1 MVSLTT
7 ATTPLL
13 SKRIRIQLT
22 KNGKRICILICI
34 LKTSFCIACQQFAD
48 QLFSYFII
56 LRKEFSFFISAAF
69 TIVIV
74 LGVIV
79 AIQFLVFVFFA
90 CKGWDAVFG

>member
-7 ATTPLL
+7 ATILLL

-22 KNGKRICILICI
+22 KNVKLNMYILNS
-34 LKTSFCIACQQFAD
+34 SFRMTCQQFAD

>member
-7 ATTPLL
+7 ATILLL

-22 KNGKRICILICI
+22 KNVKLNMYN
-34 LKTSFCIACQQFAD
+34 LKSSFCMTCQQFAD